1 MRLYKFPMVLLIGL
15 LCVASRA
22 SAEKE
27 THGASHSAG
36 GGNAGGDH
44 HAARNDEGRHGGRVD
59 GKNQGNA
66 VHIDRAPQGAA
77 RNGIQNSNGAVN
89 NPQHHAAA
97 PRNNPQHHA
106 AAPRNN
112 PGSANVRG
120 GLNANIAGP
129 NAWRYRQQN
138 NLWWYWTPNNHWV
151 YWNNGA
157 WVPYGSL
164 AVGGRV
170 PYVSGYRGTVASG
183 GYLGV
188 TFDQQSPNVALI
200 AQVSDNSPAANAGLQ
215 PGDAIRAINGE
226 SMQSPYQP
234 GELIGRLAAGTEI
247 SLVIERDRQT
257 SDVRVVLG
265 QR

>member
-27 THGASHSAG
+27 THGAPHSAG

-59 GKNQGNA
+59 GKNHGNA

-77 RNGIQNSNGAVN
+77 RNGIQNFNGAV
-89 NPQHHAAA
+89 
-97 PRNNPQHHA
+97 NNPQHHA

-151 YWNNGA
+151 YWNNGV

-170 PYVSGYRGTVASG
+170 PYVSGYRGTVASSG

-200 AQVSDNSPAANAGLQ
+200 ARVSDNSPAANAGLQ